1 MSWNCG
7 CDVLDVIWSNCQIW
21 KNCQKIQ
28 TWYGVS
34 NKSRFHHRVSKRG
47 ATAVQSHRNLRS
59 HGKKG
64 GRQWRKFHIR
74 KVFAVRSLSVIGV
87 RAAPSLVPASG
98 VRRGSRDGVWGWW
111 WGGWVRCRSLSSVVR
126 RGYDDSKNSKNF
138 TLP

>member
-7 CDVLDVIWSNCQIW
+7 CDALDVIWSNCQKW
-21 KNCQKIQ
+21 KLWSKLPYWDGI
-28 TWYGVS
+28 S
-34 NKSRFHHRVSKRG
+34 NKSKFDHRVSKPSQPQFSHMQVCAVMAKKRVDNG
-47 ATAVQSHRNLRS
+47 ANSILGRRLQS
-59 HGKKG
+59 G
-64 GRQWRKFHIR
+64 
-74 KVFAVRSLSVIGV
+74 VPVIGV

-138 TLP
+138 TLT